1 MKHIYSMHGKRSKHK
16 QSKHKQSKH
25 RHTRRMK
32 VYTKAAKRSMRLKRK
47 ARRIMSSRHRHSKRC
62 RSKHS
67 KHMHG
72 GANNNGATAPVQR
85 VDPNASA
92 GTSNIN
98 KNMNE
103 GTRDQNSGN
112 KALNGGGQRGGNSTL
127 DLYAYAPPPGMMGPI
142 PQPSQDAV
150 ANKLILE
157 AAKISTTGQANAV
170 YDNNVGKVA
179 E

>member
-1 MKHIYSMHGKRSKHK
+1 
-16 QSKHKQSKH
+16 
-25 RHTRRMK
+25 
-32 VYTKAAKRSMRLKRK
+32 
-47 ARRIMSSRHRHSKRC
+47 
-62 RSKHS
+62 
-67 KHMHG
+67 MHG